1 MLIKEVS
8 SKLKQKI
15 HSFNVVI
22 LLLVLASDPL
32 FAQLVPAKTIPEFT
46 FYKLT
51 GEPFTQKQLK
61 KEGKIL
67 FLFFD
72 ATCTH
77 CQYEMQQIGA
87 HYRYFQNT
95 SFYIVSMDKRQQIE
109 NFMGTYGKEL
119 NGKKNV
125 TVLMDTNRQFIQRF
139 MPSQFPA
146 LYIYNANHQLLKYWD
161 TPGNMDQILNIIYTK

>member
-1 MLIKEVS
+1 MLVKEVS
-8 SKLKQKI
+8 SNLKQKI
-15 HSFNVVI
+15 VSFNLVI
-22 LLLVLASDPL
+22 LFLILTSNSL
-32 FAQLVPAKTIPEFT
+32 FAQLIPAKTIPEFT

-77 CQYEMQQIGA
+77 CQYEMQQIGT
-87 HYRYFQNT
+87 HYKYFQNT
-95 SFYIVSMDKRQQIE
+95 SFYIVSMDRKQQIE
-109 NFMGTYGKEL
+109 NFMRTYGKEL
-119 NGKKNV
+119 NGKNNV

-139 MPSQFPA
+139 LPSQFPA
-146 LYIYNANHQLLKYWD
+146 VYIYNSNQQLLKYWD
-161 TPGNMDQILNIIYTK
+161 TVGNIDQILNIIYTK